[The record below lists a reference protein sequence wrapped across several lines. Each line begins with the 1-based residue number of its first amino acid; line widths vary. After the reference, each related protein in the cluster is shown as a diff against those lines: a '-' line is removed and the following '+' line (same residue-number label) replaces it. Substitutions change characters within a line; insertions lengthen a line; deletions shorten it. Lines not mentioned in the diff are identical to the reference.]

1 MKGYAYQVQEE
12 TDIETDMQGYAGQ
25 LLAQAIAK
33 RQEAGENVVK
43 MKMRP
48 AGSRKGPQ
56 KVQAPAR
63 ACS

>member
-33 RQEAGENVVK
+33 RQEAGENAPCL
-43 MKMRP
+43 RP
-48 AGSRKGPQ
+48 VISEQEASRT
-56 KVQAPAR
+56 
-63 ACS
+63 CI